1 MKLAIML
8 KIDWEQ
14 NMVVKVLWKRRYYIF
29 NLLHDLT
36 LASDQRVM

>member
-1 MKLAIML
+1 MKLTIML
-8 KIDWEQ
+8 KIGWEQ
-14 NMVVKVLWKRRYYIF
+14 NMAVKVLWKRRYCIF